1 MKYLL
6 YFLVLANLVFFA
18 WEIGFRQDKNTESS
32 YQELVIP
39 SGVERIALTSELG
52 KAPDADEVPEGEVV
66 DPGMAGEDI
75 PAPESKPKPP
85 PKPTDCYQIGPAQT
99 RAEADNLLDLL
110 KSQTP
115 DANIV
120 TLSGDVP
127 EGWWILYP
135 KAINLDVAR
144 ENRRALAGKGVVDA
158 WLFEKGP
165 LQGALSL
172 GLYKTKEEAE
182 SARKPFMDKNIVT
195 EIAPRLVR
203 GQVFW
208 LKIPWHRPALELEEI
223 VQVLNSQDSSL
234 HIPAPMVCD

>member
-1 MKYLL
+1 MKKLLYLL
-6 YFLVLANLVFFA
+6 ALVNLVFFV
-18 WEIGFRQDKNTESS
+18 WEVGFREDKSPEDSF
-32 YQELVIP
+32 QELAIP
-39 SGVERIALTSELG
+39 SGVERIALTGEPG
-52 KAPDADEVPEGEVV
+52 QAPDAEEVPEGEVV
-66 DPGMAGEDI
+66 DPGLAGEEI
-75 PAPESKPKPP
+75 PAPESKPNPP

-110 KSQTP
+110 KSQAP

-144 ENRRALAGKGVVDA
+144 ANRRALAEKGVVDA

-172 GLYKTKEEAE
+172 GLYKTREEAE
-182 SARKPFMDKNIVT
+182 AARKPFMDKNIVT

-234 HIPAPMVCD
+234 HIPAPVACD